1 MREGS
6 FAFLHLRHRR
16 NVHANIQARTAA
28 SRKHPG
34 GALQGG
40 RGVVRYASAIRAALG
55 MPPRADVGP
64 YCSMNIRD
72 SRRGRGAG
80 SR

>member
-1 MREGS
+1 MATLFS
-6 FAFLHLRHRR
+6 LKPRHAY
-16 NVHANIQARTAA
+16 VHAKIQARTAA

-40 RGVVRYASAIRAALG
+40 CGVMRYASDVRAALG

-64 YCSMNIRD
+64 YCATKIRD